1 MKLHTWFINI
11 QGEIEMPYFQKPHI
25 GNFELSFLQCEPEG
39 IKPQMN
45 GYSNSIS
52 VGLNC
57 RYHPN
62 EYSVLRYS
70 GVIYPGGF

>member
-11 QGEIEMPYFQKPHI
+11 QEEIEMPYFQKPHI

-45 GYSNSIS
+45 GNSNEIPSLS
-52 VGLNC
+52 V
-57 RYHPN
+57 
-62 EYSVLRYS
+62 
-70 GVIYPGGF
+70 